1 MEEAF
6 HLNMPPIAVT
16 VYLIG
21 NNMPKRIPQNVKT
34 RCLEL
39 FLSGMTAK
47 AIAETATTEFEVEV
61 KPSTIYAWAN
71 QYNWGETRAVARAT
85 SVEKIAESETQRY
98 ARLQEEHLNTYE
110 TLRRKANAELG
121 TMNFER
127 ASDAAKALDLG
138 IKGERNVMAGMINL
152 QFVQEIMSVLV
163 EEITDAD
170 TLTRIAVRL
179 KALINLEAETSVK
192 Q

>member
-71 QYNWGETRAVARAT
+71 QYNWNNTRSVARTEA
-85 SVEKIAESETQRY
+85 VEQIKETETQRY
-98 ARLQEEHLNTYE
+98 ARLQEEHLATYE
-110 TLRRKANAELG
+110 ELRNKAALELKAH
-121 TMNFER
+121 MFDKPF
-127 ASDAAKALDLG
+127 DAARAIDMG
-138 IKGERNVMAGMINL
+138 IKGERSVMEVMINL
-152 QFVQEIMSVLV
+152 QFIQDVMSVLLDEV
-163 EEITDAD
+163 TDKEV
-170 TLTRIAVRL
+170 LGRIAVKL
-179 KALINLEAETSVK
+179 KALVQTEKE
-192 Q
+192 